1 MWKSS
6 LLNRCHHPPFLAPG
20 DVRSTISRWTKK
32 SFKGWSSIGSAMS
45 AESAMLSAPECH
57 SSPRSSDARAA
68 PRSQVQ
74 GSQAW
79 IRSFHPMCWHAWRAG
94 HRSFMATKTSKKI
107 GSKDISNAAS
117 SKFER
122 CQKPLIRQNLR
133 FSDSPG
139 SIPITTWLSG

>member
-1 MWKSS
+1 MPLFSKVFRCSRSVAFFLDS
-6 LLNRCHHPPFLAPG
+6 LPG
-20 DVRSTISRWTKK
+20 KRLITK
-32 SFKGWSSIGSAMS
+32 FNY
-45 AESAMLSAPECH
+45 
-57 SSPRSSDARAA
+57 R
-68 PRSQVQ
+68 

-79 IRSFHPMCWHAWRAG
+79 IRSFHPVCWHAWRAG

-122 CQKPLIRQNLR
+122 CQKPLIHQSLR

-139 SIPITTWLSG
+139 SIPITTWLNGWTHISWINSPRLVG